1 MPPHQRRDRQRA
13 DRHRLILATAR
24 QIAETEGWDAV
35 TTRRLAEA
43 IEYSQ
48 PVLYSHFAGK
58 DEIVAAVALDGF
70 AELTEALRTR
80 SVAGAAAGGQVRG
93 GQVRGDHVGGG
104 RASESRLGAV
114 ARAYLDFA
122 AAHPAVYA
130 AMFTL
135 HTALTF
141 ATPQSPEP
149 LRDAFGVLRDSLGE
163 GDEDTGDE
171 RDLET
176 RTEVF
181 WAALHGLATLTAGHR
196 LRPAQADERL
206 DLLVA
211 QLA

>member
-1 MPPHQRRDRQRA
+1 MPQHQRRDRQRA

-24 QIAETEGWDAV
+24 QIAEAEGWDAV

-70 AELTEALRTR
+70 AELTESLGTQR
-80 SVAGAAAGGQVRG
+80 AAGT
-93 GQVRGDHVGGG
+93 DAGG
-104 RASESRLGAV
+104 RVAALTAV

-149 LRDAFGVLRDSLGE
+149 LRDAFGVLRDCLAE
-163 GDEDTGDE
+163 GRAEGGAEGSDQG
-171 RDLET
+171 DLES
-176 RTEVF
+176 RTELF
-181 WAALHGLATLTAGHR
+181 WAALHGLATLTAGRR
-196 LRPAQADERL
+196 LRPGLADERL
-206 DLLVA
+206 ELLVG
-211 QLA
+211 QLT

>member
-1 MPPHQRRDRQRA
+1 MPQHQRRDRQRA

-24 QIAETEGWDAV
+24 QIAEKEGWDAV
-35 TTRRLAEA
+35 TTRRLADA

-70 AELTEALRTR
+70 AELTEALRAQR
-80 SVAGAAAGGQVRG
+80 DGAAAGARI
-93 GQVRGDHVGGG
+93 
-104 RASESRLGAV
+104 GAV

-149 LRDAFGVLRDSLGE
+149 LRDAFGVLRDCLADGNVD
-163 GDEDTGDE
+163 G
-171 RDLET
+171 DLES
-176 RTEVF
+176 RTELF
-181 WAALHGLATLTAGHR
+181 WAALHGLVTLTAGRR
-196 LRPAQADERL
+196 LRPDRADERL
-206 DLLVA
+206 ELLVA
-211 QLA
+211 RYT

>member
-1 MPPHQRRDRQRA
+1 MSSAARILAMPQHQRRDRQRA

-24 QIAETEGWDAV
+24 QIAEQEGWDAV
-35 TTRRLAEA
+35 TTRRLADA

-70 AELTEALRTR
+70 AELTEALRAQWGGAD
-80 SVAGAAAGGQVRG
+80 AGARI
-93 GQVRGDHVGGG
+93 
-104 RASESRLGAV
+104 GAV

-149 LRDAFGVLRDSLGE
+149 LRDAFGVLRDCLAGGRAE
-163 GDEDTGDE
+163 GTGDG
-171 RDLET
+171 DLES
-176 RTEVF
+176 RTELF
-181 WAALHGLATLTAGHR
+181 WAALHGLVTLTAGHR
-196 LRPAQADERL
+196 LRPDRADERL
-206 DLLVA
+206 ELLVA
-211 QLA
+211 RYT

>member
-1 MPPHQRRDRQRA
+1 MPQQRRDRQRA
-13 DRHRLILATAR
+13 ERHRLILATAR

-70 AELTEALRTR
+70 AELTESLRAR
-80 SVAGAAAGGQVRG
+80 VAAGSDTARSDTAGSDTAG
-93 GQVRGDHVGGG
+93 SDAAG
-104 RASESRLGAV
+104 RVGAV

-149 LRDAFGVLRDSLGE
+149 LRDAFGVLRDCLAGGRAE
-163 GDEDTGDE
+163 G
-171 RDLET
+171 
-176 RTEVF
+176 
-181 WAALHGLATLTAGHR
+181 
-196 LRPAQADERL
+196 
-206 DLLVA
+206 
-211 QLA
+211 

>member
-1 MPPHQRRDRQRA
+1 MPQHQRRDRQRA

-24 QIAETEGWDAV
+24 QIAEQEGWDAV
-35 TTRRLAEA
+35 TTRRLADA

-70 AELTEALRTR
+70 AELTEALRAR
-80 SVAGAAAGGQVRG
+80 RDGADAGARI
-93 GQVRGDHVGGG
+93 
-104 RASESRLGAV
+104 GAV

-149 LRDAFGVLRDSLGE
+149 LRDAFGVLRDCLAE
-163 GDEDTGDE
+163 GRAEGTDQG
-171 RDLET
+171 DLES
-176 RTEVF
+176 RTELF
-181 WAALHGLATLTAGHR
+181 WAALHGLVTLTAGRR
-196 LRPAQADERL
+196 LRPDHADERL
-206 DLLVA
+206 ELLVA
-211 QLA
+211 RYT

>member
-1 MPPHQRRDRQRA
+1 MPQQRRDRQRA
-13 DRHRLILATAR
+13 ERHRLILATAR
-24 QIAETEGWDAV
+24 RIAETEGWDAV

-70 AELTEALRTR
+70 AELTESLRTQGPA
-80 SVAGAAAGGQVRG
+80 SSAGSDTAGS
-93 GQVRGDHVGGG
+93 DTASSDTASSDTAG
-104 RASESRLGAV
+104 RVGAV
-114 ARAYLDFA
+114 ARVYLDFA

-135 HTALTF
+135 DTALTF

-149 LRDAFGVLRDSLGE
+149 LRDAFGVLRDCLAQG
-163 GDEDTGDE
+163 GDDGAGQA
-171 RDLET
+171 DLES
-176 RTEVF
+176 RTELF
-181 WAALHGLATLTAGHR
+181 WAALHGLATLTAGRR
-196 LRPAQADERL
+196 LRPEHADERL

-211 QLA
+211 RFT

>member
-1 MPPHQRRDRQRA
+1 MPQQRRDRQRA
-13 DRHRLILATAR
+13 ERHRLILATAR

-70 AELTEALRTR
+70 AELTESLRAR
-80 SVAGAAAGGQVRG
+80 VAAGSDTAGSDAAG
-93 GQVRGDHVGGG
+93 SDAAGSEAAG
-104 RASESRLGAV
+104 RVGAV

-149 LRDAFGVLRDSLGE
+149 LRDAFGVLRDCLTQGGGE
-163 GDEDTGDE
+163 GAGQA
-171 RDLET
+171 DLES
-176 RTEVF
+176 RTELF
-181 WAALHGLATLTAGHR
+181 WAALHGLATLTAGRR
-196 LRPAQADERL
+196 LRTEHAGERL

-211 QLA
+211 RFT

>member
-1 MPPHQRRDRQRA
+1 MPQQRRDRQRA
-13 DRHRLILATAR
+13 ERHRLILATAR

-70 AELTEALRTR
+70 AELTESLRAR
-80 SVAGAAAGGQVRG
+80 VAAGSEAAGSGAAGSEAAGRV
-93 GQVRGDHVGGG
+93 
-104 RASESRLGAV
+104 GAV

-149 LRDAFGVLRDSLGE
+149 LRDAFGVLRDCLTQG
-163 GDEDTGDE
+163 GDDGAG
-171 RDLET
+171 LES
-176 RTEVF
+176 RTELF

-196 LRPAQADERL
+196 LRPEHAEERL

-211 QLA
+211 LFT

>member
-1 MPPHQRRDRQRA
+1 MPQQRRDRQRA
-13 DRHRLILATAR
+13 ERHRLILATAR

-70 AELTEALRTR
+70 AELTESLRAR
-80 SVAGAAAGGQVRG
+80 VAAGSDTAGSHTAG
-93 GQVRGDHVGGG
+93 SDAAG
-104 RASESRLGAV
+104 RVGAV

-149 LRDAFGVLRDSLGE
+149 LRDAFGVLRDCLTQGGTDSGTE
-163 GDEDTGDE
+163 GAGQA
-171 RDLET
+171 DLES
-176 RTEVF
+176 RTELF
-181 WAALHGLATLTAGHR
+181 WAALHGLATLTAGRR
-196 LRPAQADERL
+196 LRTEHADERL

-211 QLA
+211 RFA

>member
-1 MPPHQRRDRQRA
+1 MPQHQRRDRQRA

-24 QIAETEGWDAV
+24 QIAEQEGWDAV
-35 TTRRLAEA
+35 TTRRLADA

-70 AELTEALRTR
+70 AELTEALRAR
-80 SVAGAAAGGQVRG
+80 RDGADAGARI
-93 GQVRGDHVGGG
+93 
-104 RASESRLGAV
+104 GAV

-149 LRDAFGVLRDSLGE
+149 LRDAFGVLRDCLAE
-163 GDEDTGDE
+163 GRAEGADQG
-171 RDLET
+171 DLES
-176 RTEVF
+176 RTELF
-181 WAALHGLATLTAGHR
+181 WAALHGLVTLTAGRR
-196 LRPAQADERL
+196 LRPDHADERL
-206 DLLVA
+206 ELLVA
-211 QLA
+211 RYT

>member
-1 MPPHQRRDRQRA
+1 MPQHQRRDRQRA

-24 QIAETEGWDAV
+24 QIAEAEGWDAV

-70 AELTEALRTR
+70 AELTESLRTQR
-80 SVAGAAAGGQVRG
+80 AAGT
-93 GQVRGDHVGGG
+93 DAGG
-104 RASESRLGAV
+104 RVAALTAV

-149 LRDAFGVLRDSLGE
+149 LRDAFGVLRDCLAE
-163 GDEDTGDE
+163 GRAEGGAEGSDQG
-171 RDLET
+171 DLES
-176 RTEVF
+176 RTELF
-181 WAALHGLATLTAGHR
+181 WAALHGLATLTAGRR
-196 LRPAQADERL
+196 LRPGLADERL
-206 DLLVA
+206 ELLVG
-211 QLA
+211 QLT

>member
-1 MPPHQRRDRQRA
+1 MPQHQRRDRQRA
-13 DRHRLILATAR
+13 DRHRLILETAR
-24 QIAETEGWDAV
+24 RIAESEGWDAV

-70 AELTEALRTR
+70 AELTESLR
-80 SVAGAAAGGQVRG
+80 AQWAAAEA
-93 GQVRGDHVGGG
+93 GG
-104 RASESRLGAV
+104 RVATVTAV

-135 HTALTF
+135 HTALIF

-149 LRDAFGVLRDSLGE
+149 LRDAFGVLRDCLAE
-163 GDEDTGDE
+163 GRAQG
-171 RDLET
+171 DLET
-176 RTEVF
+176 RTELF
-181 WAALHGLATLTAGHR
+181 WAALHGLATLTAGQR
-196 LRPAQADERL
+196 LRPEVADERL
-206 DLLVA
+206 ELLVG
-211 QLA
+211 QLT